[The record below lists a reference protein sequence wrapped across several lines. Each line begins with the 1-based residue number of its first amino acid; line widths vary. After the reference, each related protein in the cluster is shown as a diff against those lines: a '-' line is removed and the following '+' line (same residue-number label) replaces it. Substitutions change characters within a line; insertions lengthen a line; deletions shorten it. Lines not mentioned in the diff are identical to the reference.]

1 MKIIRAFAVAFSMY
15 SRIPMPQF
23 PWKDEDQEYMLCF
36 FPWVGGVI
44 GGLLFLWEWFC
55 REKGLSLLCEV
66 LAGAAIPLLVTGG
79 FHADGFLDT
88 VDAFHSFRPREKK
101 LEILKDPHVGAFALI
116 RFGLYGLLYLAF
128 LSEVQERS
136 ALAVV
141 CCGFFLARCLSG
153 ISVVSF
159 PQARKDGM
167 LSHAAMMAKKKTVR
181 LVLGLQGA
189 FCVALM
195 LWISVPFGV
204 AGTLAALLSFGYYY
218 WRSRKEL
225 SGITGDTAGYFILVC
240 EESILAAAAILDIL
254 LR

>member
-1 MKIIRAFAVAFSMY
+1 MFFVQSFFELFEVLLSYLSNTLSFLRIGAFAV
-15 SRIPMPQF
+15 
-23 PWKDEDQEYMLCF
+23 
-36 FPWVGGVI
+36 
-44 GGLLFLWEWFC
+44 
-55 REKGLSLLCEV
+55 
-66 LAGAAIPLLVTGG
+66 
-79 FHADGFLDT
+79 
-88 VDAFHSFRPREKK
+88 
-101 LEILKDPHVGAFALI
+101 
-116 RFGLYGLLYLAF
+116 
-128 LSEVQERS
+128 
-136 ALAVV
+136 
-141 CCGFFLARCLSG
+141 
-153 ISVVSF
+153 
-159 PQARKDGM
+159 
-167 LSHAAMMAKKKTVR
+167 SHAAMMAKKKTVR